1 MSLVGTTVTLT
12 INDETST
19 IDITGEIVE
28 KYTGIVSSFRDE
40 IINQIGVKKSVKTKY
55 SVDYYLLKLTDGSV
69 RHILCS
75 DVVKIT

>member
-55 SVDYYLLKLTDGSV
+55 SVDYYLLKLSTGDV

>member
-40 IINQIGVKKSVKTKY
+40 IINQIGVKKSVKTILNTSPKY
-55 SVDYYLLKLTDGSV
+55 HQTVGKT
-69 RHILCS
+69 I
-75 DVVKIT
+75 